1 MAKIPKE
8 SERMIDIPRT
18 PSFFGKNLWM
28 IISIVLVILLIAS
41 FAVGNGGASVS
52 KSEVEDKVMAYLQA
66 QVPGEVS
73 ITSVEKENGLYK
85 LNILYQGQTIPL
97 YATLDGK
104 NLVSDLIPLSG
115 STGAAPSKQP
125 TEVPKSDKPLVEVFV
140 MSYCPFG
147 TQMEKGILPVAS
159 LLKDK
164 IDFKLRY
171 THFTL
176 HGEKEDTEN
185 FRQICI
191 REEQPSK
198 FLPYIQCTLDSQD
211 PYNPKDPSV
220 CMQQLGINAKS
231 VQSCINGKAKEYYAV
246 DSQLSEGYGVQGS
259 PTLVI
264 NGVKSDS
271 GRSPAAVLAS
281 ICAAFN
287 EQPSECSETLPSDTP
302 SAGFGYNTS
311 GSESAAA
318 NCGF

>member
-1 MAKIPKE
+1 MAKVTKEGDMIGLPK
-8 SERMIDIPRT
+8 T
-18 PSFFGKNLWM
+18 PNFFGKNIWM
-28 IISIVLVILLIAS
+28 IVSIVLVILLIAS
-41 FAVGNGGASVS
+41 FVVGKTGSAS
-52 KSEVEDKVMAYLQA
+52 KSEVESSVMSYLQA

-73 ITSVEKENGLYK
+73 ITNVQKENGLYR
-85 LNILYQGQTIPL
+85 LDILYQGQTIPL

-115 STGAAPSKQP
+115 SSAVKAQP
-125 TEVPKSDKPLVEVFV
+125 KEVPKSDKPKVELFI

-147 TQMEKGILPVAS
+147 TQMEKGILPVVS

-164 IDFKLRY
+164 IDFTIRY

-185 FRQICI
+185 FRQLCI
-191 REEQPSK
+191 REEQPVK

-211 PYNPKDPSV
+211 PYNPKDPSA
-220 CMQQLGINAKS
+220 CMSQLGINSAA
-231 VQSCINGKAKEYYAV
+231 VQSCMNSKAKDYYAA

-264 NGVKSDS
+264 NGAQADS
-271 GRSPAAVLAS
+271 GRSPAAVLAT
-281 ICAAFN
+281 ICSAFN

-302 SAGFGYNTS
+302 GAGFGYSTTA
-311 GSESAAA
+311 SESAAA